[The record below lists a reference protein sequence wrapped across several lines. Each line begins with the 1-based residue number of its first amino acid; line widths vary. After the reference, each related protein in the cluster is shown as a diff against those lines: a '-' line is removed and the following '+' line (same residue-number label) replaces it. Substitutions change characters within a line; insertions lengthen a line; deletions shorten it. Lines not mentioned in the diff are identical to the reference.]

1 MRYGLLRV
9 GEYTELLP
17 VFFDRVSSFRT
28 ECPLNAQLRC
38 VPAVLQWSSGRY
50 YLVRKAGSFWLN
62 QLDRSARYADIFQ
75 LVPGFAVRAVEAPP
89 LVLVTGSDLPASQ
102 HGTTFNVFADER
114 HSSFRSCLKEILA
127 CPPTANHRHCC
138 RA

>member
-9 GEYTELLP
+9 EEYTELFP
-17 VFFDRVSSFRT
+17 VLFDRVSSFHT

-38 VPAVLQWSSGRY
+38 VPAVLQWSSGCY
-50 YLVRKAGSFWLN
+50 YFVRKVGSFRLN
-62 QLDRSARYADIFQ
+62 QLDWTARSGDIFQ

-89 LVLVTGSDLPASQ
+89 LVLVIGSDLPASQ

-114 HSSFRSCLKEILA
+114 HSSFRSCLEEILA
-127 CPPTANHRHCC
+127 KDI
-138 RA
+138 